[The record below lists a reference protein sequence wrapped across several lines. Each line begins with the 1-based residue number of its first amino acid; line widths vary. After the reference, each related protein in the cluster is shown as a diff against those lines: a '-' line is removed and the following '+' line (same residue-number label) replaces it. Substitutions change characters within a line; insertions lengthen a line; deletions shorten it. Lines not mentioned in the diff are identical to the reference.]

1 MKPIALLLVVVGI
14 IGLVYGGISYNRQR
28 TVFEFGGMKATA
40 TEHRNIPITPVIGLL
55 ALVGGVVLLT
65 RKGSA

>member
-1 MKPIALLLVVVGI
+1 MRPLALLLVVIGI

-40 TEHRNIPITPVIGLL
+40 TERRNIPITPIAGLV
-55 ALVGGVVLLT
+55 ALVGGVVLLAQ
-65 RKGSA
+65 RRSA